1 MLQYLKVDDSESGVK
16 PFKEDAAAAAAVS
29 LSLQH

>member
-16 PFKEDAAAAAAVS
+16 PFKEDAAAAAVS
-29 LSLQH
+29 LSLH